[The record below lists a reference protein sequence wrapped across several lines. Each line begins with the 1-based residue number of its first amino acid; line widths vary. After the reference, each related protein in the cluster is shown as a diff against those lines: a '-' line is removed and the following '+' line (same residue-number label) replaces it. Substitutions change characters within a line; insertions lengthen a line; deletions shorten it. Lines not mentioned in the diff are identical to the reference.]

1 METKP
6 KLTAKQMLETYH
18 VKISPQRL
26 GAMRRKSRLNAGPPF
41 RYGLS
46 YPPPVRSE
54 EEWAEL
60 EAEAELRDDMGLL
73 GDDDDGD
80 CIVLAARNLEDA
92 KSEAEWLWQ
101 NRPHEGAIGYA
112 VYSRDWGCRHDFH
125 IDNVVMLGNVRTR

>member
-60 EAEAELRDDMGLL
+60 EAEAEL
-73 GDDDDGD
+73 
-80 CIVLAARNLEDA
+80 LAARDLEDA